1 MVMKRIS
8 AGLITALMSLGFAQF
23 VPTTA
28 NALEVSSAVQMPGT
42 DHFYQFYSNAT
53 SWQSARG
60 YAISL
65 TYQGSIGHLANVT
78 SAAENSFISSLG
90 NRGWIGARRDSSQT
104 FRWFDGPEAGQTLTF
119 TSWSQGEPNNCCGGE
134 PFIESAGSW
143 NDNGGM
149 GETFGY
155 FVEFEPA
162 PDPVQMPGT
171 SNYYRFVSAEGIS
184 WATASSRA
192 SELTFQ
198 GQRGHLATIQSQE
211 ENAFI
216 LGLTK
221 GTNSWLGGGLADSS
235 INAFQWLVEPD
246 AGKVFTTCSRGLST
260 CQNNSALYS
269 NWETL
274 NQPEATGEDRVVMV
288 GGGLWHD
295 WPNNSSL
302 YGYVVEFE
310 KTIWASV
317 QPSLSGI
324 SVAGEKVQANPGTYS
339 VGSSIDS
346 VTWQISDDNQNWSDV
361 PGSDSSIK
369 SDATNYL
376 VKKTDSGKSLRIK
389 VLVSNGSL
397 SKTFYSS
404 SVSLKGTFRFIQP
417 HSSLSWDRLCVIE
430 SLTHNLQC
438 QGASIPNISMQAQN
452 MDSSVN
458 TLCAVSLTSK
468 VKCWLW
474 GTNYLQTGAPDS
486 EGYVTGISGA
496 VAVTNGYAATC
507 ALIIGGQVKCW
518 GHTGWRILG
527 PNIPYDSASPVT
539 IQGIE
544 DVVQI
549 ESGWDHVCALKS
561 NGDVY
566 CWGRN
571 DRGQLGVGYT
581 NRLVDVPTKVLGL
594 SKVTS
599 ISAERYHGCAT
610 TSDGKVWC
618 WGDNDW
624 AEAGN
629 GTYLNSIDTPV
640 QVSDISNARR
650 VYSGSDFNC
659 AVTIDNKAYCWG
671 ANNLGQ
677 SSTGAATPNYP
688 APPRLL
694 SLENVDS
701 MLLGHGESCA
711 VLKNGETRCWG
722 ANQFS
727 DLKVPSANYTYETEV
742 NTFAPKPPVVKS
754 VSTASG
760 TISLTFDKAEF
771 TEGSILQARTLD
783 GAATCNADGAGLCT
797 LTGLTDL
804 ISYGV
809 EVRVSADSGSSTW
822 SKLAKSYVPHT
833 PGLQLWFEENNL
845 KVGDVTKVNILD
857 AQPNSNIWVK
867 IGSNPKFGIRTD
879 ETGAASTSAWLSKS
893 TIAKVTVASGKKS
906 AFKYLYSPVLNK
918 RGPITRLGKLANFT
932 VSYSMPGSQVQITV
946 SDGRTLNFT
955 TTEASKLSF
964 AVPFTTKGL
973 FTYVI
978 KVNGKNIGTGEVYVY

>member
-1 MVMKRIS
+1 MVMKKIS

-23 VPTTA
+23 IPTTA
-28 NALEVSSAVQMPGT
+28 NALEVISAVQMPGT
-42 DHFYQFYSNAT
+42 DHYYQFYSNAT
-53 SWQSARG
+53 SWQSARD

-78 SAAENSFISSLG
+78 SAAENSFLSSLG

-119 TSWSQGEPNNCCGGE
+119 TNWSQGEPNNCCGGE

-192 SELTFQ
+192 SEFTFQ
-198 GQRGHLATIQSQE
+198 GQKGHLATIQSQE

-246 AGKVFTTCSRGLST
+246 IGKVFTTCAIGLST
-260 CQNNSALYS
+260 CQNNPAVYS
-269 NWETL
+269 NWDTL
-274 NQPEATGEDRVVMV
+274 NQPDATGEDRVVMV

-295 WPNNSSL
+295 WPKNSSL

-324 SVAGEKVQANPGTYS
+324 SVAGEKVQANSGTYS
-339 VGSSIDS
+339 VGSSVDS

-361 PGSDSSIK
+361 PASDSSIK
-369 SDATNYL
+369 SDSNNYL

-389 VLVSNGSL
+389 VLVSNGSM

-417 HSSLSWDRLCVIE
+417 HSTLGYDRLCVIG
-430 SLTHNLQC
+430 SANHNLLC

-452 MDSSVN
+452 VDSSVN

-474 GTNYLQTGAPDS
+474 GPNYLQTGTPDS
-486 EGYVTGISGA
+486 EGYVTGITGA
-496 VAVTNGYAATC
+496 VAVTNGYPTTC
-507 ALIIGGQVKCW
+507 ALIVGGQVKCW
-518 GHTGWRILG
+518 GYSGWGILG
-527 PNIPYDSASPVT
+527 PSVTSDTALPVT
-539 IQGIE
+539 IQGLE

-549 ESGWDHVCALKS
+549 ESGWDHICALKS

-571 DRGQLGVGYT
+571 HRGQLGIGYT
-581 NRLVDVPTKVLGL
+581 NNVVNVPTKVLGL

-599 ISAERYHGCAT
+599 ISAERYHSCAT

-618 WGDNDW
+618 WGDNDY
-624 AEAGN
+624 AEVGN
-629 GTYLNSIDTPV
+629 GSVGGSITDPV
-640 QVSDISNARR
+640 QVSNISNARR

-659 AVTIDNKAYCWG
+659 AVTLENKAYCWG
-671 ANNLGQ
+671 ANNVRQ
-677 SSTGAATPNYP
+677 ASPTAASGDYLR
-688 APPRLL
+688 APSLL
-694 SLENVDS
+694 DLENVDS

-722 ANQFS
+722 VNQFS
-727 DLKVPSANYTYETEV
+727 DLKVPSTSYTYETEV
-742 NTFAPKPPVVKS
+742 NTFAPKPPVVKT
-754 VSTASG
+754 VTTASA
-760 TISLTFDKAEF
+760 TISVTFDKSEF
-771 TEGSILQARTLD
+771 SEGSVLQARTSD
-783 GAATCNADGAGLCT
+783 GVGSCNADAAGLCT
-797 LTGLTDL
+797 ISGLTDRT
-804 ISYGV
+804 SYNV
-809 EVRVSADSGSSTW
+809 EFRVAADSGVSVW
-822 SKLAKSYVPHT
+822 SKLAKSYIPHV
-833 PGLQLWFEENNL
+833 PGLQLWFDENNI

-879 ETGAASTSAWLSKS
+879 ENGSASTSAWLSKAG
-893 TIAKVTVASGKKS
+893 TAKVTVTSGKKS
-906 AFKYLYSPVLNK
+906 SFAYLYSPTLMK
-918 RGPITRLGKLANFT
+918 RNPVTRLGKVARFI
-932 VSYSMPGSQVQITV
+932 VGYAKPGSLIQIAI
-946 SDGRTLNFT
+946 SDGRTLSYT
-955 TTEASKLSF
+955 APEASKLTF
-964 AVPFTTKGL
+964 EVPFTAKGL
-973 FTYVI
+973 FNYSVT
-978 KVNGKNIGTGEVYVY
+978 VNGKAVGDGPVFVY